1 MKSLWLETT
10 SNNTDF
16 PVLQNNIDVDVCIV
30 GAGITGITTAY
41 LLSKQGL
48 KIALIEKDKVCCR
61 SNSKYNR

>member
-10 SNNTDF
+10 SNNTNF
-16 PVLQNNIDVDVCIV
+16 AVLKNNIEADVCIV

-48 KIALIEKDKVCCR
+48 KVALIEKNKVCCR